1 MEIIMRIFYLKII
14 NIKAKYIISK
24 LTEESLT

>member
-1 MEIIMRIFYLKII
+1 MEIIMRILYLKII

-24 LTEESLT
+24 PTEESLT